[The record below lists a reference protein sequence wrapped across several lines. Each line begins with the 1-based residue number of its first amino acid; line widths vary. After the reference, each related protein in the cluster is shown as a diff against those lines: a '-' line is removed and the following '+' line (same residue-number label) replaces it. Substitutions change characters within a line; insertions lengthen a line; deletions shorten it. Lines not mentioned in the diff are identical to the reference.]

1 MAIFSPLLEG
11 QFCSRELQLLT
22 VPYKQYFSFSYR
34 RNLPLPSFSVAKMKT
49 QIVISVGGDSPRRC
63 SWSKYFFPCYQF
75 WFLKIIIHCR
85 GIGSSFADRIDLLSI
100 LCTCIE
106 ELEHINLLWFNR
118 RHCLPAIGKKV
129 SRIYFFREVYHVKWF
144 YKLATIWFCIS
155 LAMFTWIIESLKSS
169 LIHPIFV
176 IIANSIQVEFSLQ
189 AVWSFFSLPP
199 TSYSIEFVLWILRRL
214 NMECPST
221 KKRGQLLKKSL

>member
-100 LCTCIE
+100 PCTCIE
-106 ELEHINLLWFNR
+106 ELKHIN
-118 RHCLPAIGKKV
+118 
-129 SRIYFFREVYHVKWF
+129 FFG
-144 YKLATIWFCIS
+144 
-155 LAMFTWIIESLKSS
+155 
-169 LIHPIFV
+169 
-176 IIANSIQVEFSLQ
+176 
-189 AVWSFFSLPP
+189 
-199 TSYSIEFVLWILRRL
+199 SIEGIAFLPL
-214 NMECPST
+214 E
-221 KKRGQLLKKSL
+221 KKYLEFTSFEMCIMSSDFTS